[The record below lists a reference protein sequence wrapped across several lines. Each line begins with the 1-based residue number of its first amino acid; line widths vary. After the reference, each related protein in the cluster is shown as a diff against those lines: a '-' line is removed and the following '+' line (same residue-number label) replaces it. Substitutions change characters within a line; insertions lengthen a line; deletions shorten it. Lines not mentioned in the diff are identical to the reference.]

1 MTQTLNPLF
10 GAYLSDSM
18 LALNQV
24 GPPGVYEGLDPT
36 ISGIGGTAGWTL
48 TIAPGAWRTAGD
60 VSGTLLASAHGR
72 YVVREDVALTF
83 GIAGPSS
90 QNRIDLLVGYHE
102 WVAGAAETGSS
113 PSVPSGVYDADQKA
127 TYAIVQGTPAAT
139 PGIPTVADPGSAG
152 PRPVILAEIY
162 VPASGNPTATIYAA
176 NNMRLEYMA
185 ALVAE
190 VTAARGGQ
198 ANLSAE
204 LATLAPLASPPL
216 TGIPTAPTAAPGT
229 STMQLANTAFVAAAV
244 AALVNAAPGTLDT
257 LNELAAALGND
268 ASFAAD
274 IAAQIALKAPLASPA
289 LTGAPTAPTAAPGT
303 SNTQI
308 ATTAFASG
316 VIPSGAIIPYG
327 GVVAPSGYLACDG
340 SNVSRTAF
348 ANLFAAIGSIYG
360 NGDGYSTFT
369 LPNMQGLFPLG
380 KSGAYPIGSSG
391 GAATHVLTVAEI
403 PGHSHNVSHSLNPA
417 GSPVGGAIGGTTP
430 SMDGEVYTDSTGG
443 GGAHNNMPPYLAL
456 NFIIKT

>member
-1 MTQTLNPLF
+1 
-10 GAYLSDSM
+10 
-18 LALNQV
+18 
-24 GPPGVYEGLDPT
+24 
-36 ISGIGGTAGWTL
+36 
-48 TIAPGAWRTAGD
+48 
-60 VSGTLLASAHGR
+60 
-72 YVVREDVALTF
+72 
-83 GIAGPSS
+83 
-90 QNRIDLLVGYHE
+90 
-102 WVAGAAETGSS
+102 
-113 PSVPSGVYDADQKA
+113 
-127 TYAIVQGTPAAT
+127 
-139 PGIPTVADPGSAG
+139 
-152 PRPVILAEIY
+152 
-162 VPASGNPTATIYAA
+162 
-176 NNMRLEYMA
+176 MA